1 MRKYWNKW
9 TKLAA
14 FGVLGMIAGFSY
26 YYFIGCMGNG
36 CPITSNPYISTA
48 YGLGA
53 GLLLGW
59 EGKRKV

>member
-1 MRKYWNKW
+1 MSRFWNKW
-9 TKLAA
+9 TKLAT

-36 CPITSNPYISTA
+36 CPITSNPYISAA